1 MTRITER
8 EARCSVFTFK
18 EGLLSAVAHDLE
30 IEVGRFSIEWPDDA
44 SRLTAELDARSLH
57 VRHALHDGRPA
68 PSALSERD
76 RRKIEQ
82 NIVEEV
88 LHASRHPTIR
98 FEASLAWSGGKPTI
112 EGTLSLAGRSR
123 SVPVS
128 VTQEGTELVAR
139 ATLHQPDFGI
149 TPYSA
154 MLGTLKIKPDVKV
167 EVRVPVAHRPVER
180 AA

>member
-8 EARCSVFTFK
+8 DARCRVFTYK

-30 IEVGRFSIEWPDDA
+30 IDVARFWVEWPDDA

-57 VRHALHDGRPA
+57 VLHAVHDGRAA
-68 PSALSERD
+68 PNALSERD

-88 LHASRHPTIR
+88 LSASRHPTVR
-98 FEASLAWSGGKPTI
+98 FEASLAWAGGRPTI
-112 EGTLSLAGRSR
+112 EGTLTLLGRSR
-123 SVPVS
+123 PVRPTVS
-128 VTQEGTELVAR
+128 EQGGELLAR

-154 MLGTLKIKPDVKV
+154 MLGTLQIKPDVTV
-167 EVRVPVAHRPVER
+167 EMRIPIGHRPAER